1 MISVNEA
8 SDIINGRL
16 FKPTIEVVGLHTA
29 LNRIC
34 AEEVVADRDFPPFNR
49 VAMDG
54 ICIQYHDYQKGQRE
68 FKIVGTQP
76 AGAKALENQR
86 GCAIEIMTGAMLSRH
101 ADSVI
106 RYEDLSIVNGIATI
120 SIDDVRQ
127 GQNVHKQGSDRK
139 KGDIL
144 ISKNSLITPTE
155 IGVLATVG
163 KQTVPVYTNP
173 KVAIVSTGD
182 ELVNVNETPLSH
194 QIRKSN
200 VHTLKALVQQ
210 HGIEPELVH
219 LADDKSA
226 ITCKIGVLLKDK
238 DVILMSG
245 AVSKGKFDFLPEVL
259 ADLGVVKHFHK
270 VEQRPGKPFW
280 FGITESTSVFA
291 FPGNPVSTF
300 TCAKRFFEPWL
311 KKSLHQDPR
320 QHYAFL
326 AEEVSFK
333 PNLTYFLQVLVE
345 NNHGK
350 LVAQPVKGNGSGDLA
365 NLTLANA
372 LMELPANQTHFEEGS
387 VHPIWWF

>member
-226 ITCKIGVLLKDK
+226 ITCKIG
-238 DVILMSG
+238 G
-245 AVSKGKFDFLPEVL
+245 A
-259 ADLGVVKHFHK
+259 
-270 VEQRPGKPFW
+270 
-280 FGITESTSVFA
+280 I
-291 FPGNPVSTF
+291 
-300 TCAKRFFEPWL
+300 KR
-311 KKSLHQDPR
+311 
-320 QHYAFL
+320 
-326 AEEVSFK
+326 
-333 PNLTYFLQVLVE
+333 
-345 NNHGK
+345 
-350 LVAQPVKGNGSGDLA
+350 
-365 NLTLANA
+365 
-372 LMELPANQTHFEEGS
+372 
-387 VHPIWWF
+387 

>member
-280 FGITESTSVFA
+280 FGITERPLFLRFLETQFQPLPALNDFLSLGSKNRYTKIR
-291 FPGNPVSTF
+291 VSTMLF
-300 TCAKRFFEPWL
+300 
-311 KKSLHQDPR
+311 
-320 QHYAFL
+320 
-326 AEEVSFK
+326 
-333 PNLTYFLQVLVE
+333 
-345 NNHGK
+345 
-350 LVAQPVKGNGSGDLA
+350 
-365 NLTLANA
+365 
-372 LMELPANQTHFEEGS
+372 
-387 VHPIWWF
+387 